1 MRPEVKRYRPF
12 AFLLNSVDRLGRTID
27 PTVLSVASEIAPRAL
42 LYAEKLLGDPALAMN
57 LFEEAAATVSHA
69 LKEKSASGSPSVHDM
84 RGYLFRAFLRRIGR
98 ERRTEILIE
107 PSTDASATAS
117 ETLRES
123 DDPDL
128 RVLTKEL
135 LRRCD
140 RVTQEIILHR
150 LEGFSWREI
159 ERDLGIPIPLATQR
173 YSRAIQ
179 HLRDILRGR
188 GRVA

>member
-1 MRPEVKRYRPF
+1 MRPDVKRYRPL

-27 PTVLSVASEIAPRAL
+27 PIVLSVASEIAPRAL
-42 LYAEKLLGDPALAMN
+42 RYAEKLLGDPALAMN

-69 LKEKSASGSPSVHDM
+69 LHAKADSGSPTSTTCAAISS
-84 RGYLFRAFLRRIGR
+84 GLFYVVSRR
-98 ERRTEILIE
+98 ERRTEILVE
-107 PSTDASATAS
+107 TSTDARAIAS

-128 RVLTKEL
+128 LVLSKEL